1 MNHLYRHRVSLAT
14 QYVIKKRRK
23 TRVRIILEKVTAQQ
37 EMPRPPRLGY
47 HDSLNAIL
55 ANILRKIFSILAV
68 GS

>member
-1 MNHLYRHRVSLAT
+1 M
-14 QYVIKKRRK
+14 QYVIKRRRK

-37 EMPRPPRLGY
+37 EMPRPSRLGY